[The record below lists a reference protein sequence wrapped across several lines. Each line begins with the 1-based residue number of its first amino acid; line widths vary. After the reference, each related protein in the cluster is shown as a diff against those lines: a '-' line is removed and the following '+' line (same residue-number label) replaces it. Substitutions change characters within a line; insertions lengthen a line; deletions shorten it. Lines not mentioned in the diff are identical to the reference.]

1 MSTVADF
8 YKKALANSDMAQV
21 VFRVAVLDR
30 YLQSGDAR
38 VTRTNTV
45 GRVKGSSWT
54 LDFGI
59 APDEQT
65 IHVPLLSLKARLPEK
80 ELVHWLAHVDDSR
93 FSENFL
99 KMQSSHSC
107 IDDGGYR
114 NWGEEEPLF

>member
-1 MSTVADF
+1 MSTASDF
-8 YKKALANSDMAQV
+8 YKKALNNAELAQV

-30 YLQSGDAR
+30 YLESGDVR

-45 GRVKGSSWT
+45 GRVKGAAWM

-59 APDEQT
+59 APDETT
-65 IHVPLLSLKARLPEK
+65 IHVTLALLKTRLPEK
-80 ELVHWLAHVDDSR
+80 ELAHWLAHADESR
-93 FSENFL
+93 FSTNFL

-114 NWGEEEPLF
+114 EWGEEESLF

>member
-1 MSTVADF
+1 MSTAADF
-8 YKKALANSDMAQV
+8 YKKALAHPDMAQV

-45 GRVKGSSWT
+45 GRVKGASWT

-65 IHVPLLSLKARLPEK
+65 LHVPLSSLSARLPEK
-80 ELVHWLAHVDDSR
+80 ELSHWLAHLDDSR